1 MPVSELRRNLRYAIG
16 AEGLQLFQSILMALI
31 IPKLLGVEQFGFWQ
45 LFIFYTSYGGFFHLG
60 LLDGI
65 YLKIGG
71 KKKEEVNFSSIA
83 SQLKVLIIWLLII
96 LTPAIVYGFLNNNHD
111 RKIVII
117 SSCIYIILY
126 NLISYHSYILQCIN
140 EIKAYSLG
148 KCMDMLI
155 FICGLIILIFG
166 NINYFFPYICVYF
179 ISKISSLIYYSLNL
193 KSLWSYFAKKVTKS
207 IFVEIIDN
215 IKIGFNLLASNIA
228 GMMILGF
235 GRWMVDT
242 EWGIKAF
249 SKVSFSLLFVNFF
262 LMFIQQASMVLF
274 PDLRRRNDSQVE
286 TIYYRMTSII
296 RYSMPIVLLSFLPF
310 ALVISLWFAEYSD
323 SITFLIYLLPLC
335 CFETKMQLIYN
346 TLFKVKRM
354 EKKLLLCNLISLSIS
369 IGIILISIYIIE
381 TITSVVMCMLIAI
394 FVRSVIA
401 EYIIEKDISNSTK
414 NIFMDIIPEILFAVI
429 FIILLSIFS
438 IWTGWIIYCLLT
450 LLFVL
455 YNSRTYK
462 ILIIKHE

>member
-1 MPVSELRRNLRYAIG
+1 MAASELQRNLKFAIG
-16 AEGLQLFQSILMALI
+16 AESLQLFQSILMALI
-31 IPKLLGVEQFGFWQ
+31 VPKLLGVEQFGFWQ

-148 KCMDMLI
+148 RCMDMLI
-155 FICGLIILIFG
+155 FICGLILLIFG

-179 ISKISSLIYYSLNL
+179 ISKISILLYYSFNL
-193 KSLWSYFAKKVTKS
+193 KSLWSYFTKKVTKNV
-207 IFVEIIDN
+207 FEEIMDN

-249 SKVSFSLLFVNFF
+249 SKVSFSLIFVNFF
-262 LMFIQQASMVLF
+262 LMFVQQASMVLF
-274 PDLRRRNDSQVE
+274 PELRRRNEKQVE
-286 TIYYRMTSII
+286 TFYYRMTNVIK
-296 RYSMPIVLLSFLPF
+296 YSMPIVLLSFLPF
-310 ALVISLWFAEYSD
+310 ALVISLWFSEYSD
-323 SITFLIYLLPLC
+323 SITYLKFLLPLC

-346 TLFKVKRM
+346 TIFKVKRM
-354 EKKLLLCNLISLSIS
+354 EKKLLLCNFISLSIS
-369 IGIILISIYIIE
+369 IGIILISIYLIG

-394 FVRSVIA
+394 FVRSIIA
-401 EYIIEKDISNSTK
+401 EYIIEKNISNNTK
-414 NIFMDIIPEILFAVI
+414 IIFMDIIPEVLFVAVFI
-429 FIILLSIFS
+429 FLLSVFS
-438 IWTGWIIYCLLT
+438 IWTGWIIYFILT
-450 LLFVL
+450 LLFVI
-455 YNSRTYK
+455 YNLKTYK
-462 ILIIKHE
+462 FIIKKHE

>member
-1 MPVSELRRNLRYAIG
+1 
-16 AEGLQLFQSILMALI
+16 
-31 IPKLLGVEQFGFWQ
+31 
-45 LFIFYTSYGGFFHLG
+45 
-60 LLDGI
+60 
-65 YLKIGG
+65 
-71 KKKEEVNFSSIA
+71 
-83 SQLKVLIIWLLII
+83 
-96 LTPAIVYGFLNNNHD
+96 
-111 RKIVII
+111 
-117 SSCIYIILY
+117 
-126 NLISYHSYILQCIN
+126 
-140 EIKAYSLG
+140 
-148 KCMDMLI
+148 
-155 FICGLIILIFG
+155 
-166 NINYFFPYICVYF
+166 
-179 ISKISSLIYYSLNL
+179 
-193 KSLWSYFAKKVTKS
+193 
-207 IFVEIIDN
+207 
-215 IKIGFNLLASNIA
+215 
-228 GMMILGF
+228 MILGF

-414 NIFMDIIPEILFAVI
+414 KIYMDIIPEVLFVAV
-429 FIILLSIFS
+429 FIILLSAFS
-438 IWTGWIIYCLLT
+438 IWTGWIIYFLLT

-455 YNSRTYK
+455 YNSKTYK
-462 ILIIKHE
+462 ILIKKHE

>member
-1 MPVSELRRNLRYAIG
+1 MGASELQRNLKFAIG
-16 AEGLQLFQSILMALI
+16 AESLQLFQSILMALI
-31 IPKLLGVEQFGFWQ
+31 IPKLLGIEQFGFWQ

-96 LTPAIVYGFLNNNHD
+96 QTPAVVYGFLNNNHD

-193 KSLWSYFAKKVTKS
+193 KSLWSNFAKKVTKS

-414 NIFMDIIPEILFAVI
+414 KIFMDIIPEVLFVAL
-429 FIILLSIFS
+429 FIILLSAFS
-438 IWTGWIIYCLLT
+438 ILTGWIIYFILT

-462 ILIIKHE
+462 ILIKKHE